1 MKYYAICN
9 ETNEHL
15 LNSDGHRIILSD
27 ITKKSYD
34 MLKDE
39 FNLLGNVRLEPVN
52 QYEDVPIYH
61 WYRANK
67 RIEGDCM
74 TYWVNGRQYVGYTE
88 EPSYED
94 IEKYDLRFI
103 GIGDITDI
111 TTVGS

>member
-15 LNSDGHRIILSD
+15 LNSDGDRIVLSD

-34 MLKDE
+34 MLKEE
-39 FNLLGNVRLEPVN
+39 FSLLGNVRLEPVS

-61 WYRANK
+61 WYIANK
-67 RIEGDCM
+67 RIEGK
-74 TYWVNGRQYVGYTE
+74 YRVFWVNGRQYVGFTE

-94 IEKYDLRFI
+94 IEKYDLRFS
-103 GIGDITDI
+103 GIGDI